1 MDGVLK
7 SRLHL
12 TSVRPHVKDLIS
24 TDDLDRID
32 SYLRAAPTDPILL
45 RQCVWFQLSIHFVV
59 QGHQFHKLLAKDMF
73 VFTRDT
79 DDREYVT
86 LTEEARKNNT
96 RGGKMDESMAD
107 KRMYA
112 MGETNC
118 PVEMLRLLIKKLFL
132 RQRGYLTRLTL
143 IVLNIQMHTT
153 SGMMTSP

>member
-1 MDGVLK
+1 M
-7 SRLHL
+7 
-12 TSVRPHVKDLIS
+12 
-24 TDDLDRID
+24 
-32 SYLRAAPTDPILL
+32 
-45 RQCVWFQLSIHFVV
+45 
-59 QGHQFHKLLAKDMF
+59 
-73 VFTRDT
+73 FTRDT

-107 KRMYA
+107 KLMYA
-112 MGETNC
+112 TGETNC

-132 RQRGYLTRLTL
+132 QQRGYSTRLTL